1 MFTTCESADATV
13 GSVMA
18 TIEGREEHIRLAGII
33 KGLHADLRKKFK
45 KCTDADD
52 FEQIWKEHCS
62 DTDTLRQYADA
73 MHHLATD
80 HWTRLPETRIDW
92 CRKTILEYFHGG
104 GLKKAL
110 EKVSRR
116 IQVHRAKKLQREYS
130 DRRKKDTSKDEQ
142 RDQNVGND
150 SENVDLCI
158 SAPSLPEVYD
168 EATCVIDTDTLPTT
182 SVDIGVPFRG
192 RIRLL
197 DVGSCY
203 NPFAGFEEFLSIG
216 LDISPANS
224 KVHRCDFLNL
234 ELTDPDPSAL
244 SKDDPFGG
252 LPDTVSQLP
261 RQSFHVVVFSLLL
274 EYLPSAGQRW
284 TCCCNAHQL
293 LAGNGL
299 LVVVTPD
306 SHKQHR
312 NAAMIKSWRQAIESL
327 GFVRWRYVKLDHL
340 HCLAFRKI
348 HVGEVRDKELGPA
361 SPDMLYIPQDFHEDE
376 DADAEVVS
384 RSDTDIEDISKTFE
398 ELPACWDSDEDD

>member
-1 MFTTCESADATV
+1 MA
-13 GSVMA
+13 VM
-18 TIEGREEHIRLAGII
+18 EGREEHLRLAGVI

-45 KCTDADD
+45 KCTGTDD
-52 FEQIWKEHCS
+52 FEQIWKEHCNDS
-62 DTDTLRQYADA
+62 NTLRQYADA
-73 MHHLATD
+73 MHQLATD

-116 IQVHRAKKLQREYS
+116 VKVHQSHQLQSKCMDQRNNDLLIDEQTDHTVS
-130 DRRKKDTSKDEQ
+130 NDSKDAVLC
-142 RDQNVGND
+142 RDVPVNGLQEVSIETTCKPGTDPLLGNV
-150 SENVDLCI
+150 
-158 SAPSLPEVYD
+158 
-168 EATCVIDTDTLPTT
+168 T
-182 SVDIGVPFRG
+182 DIGIPFEG

-203 NPFAGFEEFLSIG
+203 NPFAAFEEFLSIG

-224 KVHRCDFLNL
+224 LVHRCDFLNL
-234 ELTDPDPSAL
+234 ELTSPDPVAL
-244 SKDDPFGG
+244 SKEDPFEN
-252 LPDTVSQLP
+252 LPDLVSQLP

-274 EYLPSAGQRW
+274 EYLPSTIQRW

-312 NAAMIKSWRQAIESL
+312 NAAMLKSWRLAIESI
-327 GFVRWRYVKLDHL
+327 GFVRWRYVKLDHI
-340 HCLAFRKI
+340 HCLAFRKL
-348 HVGEVRDKELGPA
+348 HFGEVRDKEVATA
-361 SPDMLYIPQDFHEDE
+361 SPDMLYIPQDFHEEDE
-376 DADAEVVS
+376 DKVVEAVV
-384 RSDTDIEDISKTFE
+384 RTDEDSENISKTFE
-398 ELPACWDSDEDD
+398 ELPACFGVDGD